1 MVGEVGFEPTK
12 PSASD
17 LQSDNFEPLVYSPG
31 KADNVRHRSPASSR
45 TALAF
50 H

>member
-12 PSASD
+12 HTASD

-31 KADNVRHRSPASSR
+31 KAAGVVHRSTASSR